1 MDRSPARPQFH
12 RCCRLCGCGF
22 KRLGNTT
29 GAGTRIAFGDWR
41 AIRLG
46 AFRFPNLGCL
56 LYVGSD
62 VGRVHRRPK
71 TVAKWHLFAIHNSDL
86 VNCSG
91 NRFRSPLT
99 HRGKGGRTQND
110 SSGELIGEKSQLH
123 SLTGVVSV
131 APNYSCMAHAPAPCT
146 KRKERGT
153 QPNSHRLRFGPAA
166 LLVNTRFLQKR
177 GPFFCQKH

>member
-71 TVAKWHLFAIHNSDL
+71 TVAKWHLFAIHNSYL

-110 SSGELIGEKSQLH
+110 SSGELIGEKSPITLIDRGRKCCPELFLH
-123 SLTGVVSV
+123 GARARLLHKTQG
-131 APNYSCMAHAPAPCT
+131 AGHPNLILI
-146 KRKERGT
+146 G
-153 QPNSHRLRFGPAA
+153 
-166 LLVNTRFLQKR
+166 
-177 GPFFCQKH
+177 